1 MKDRGFTLIELVV
14 VLAVLGILAGIG
26 VPYLMGYRNR
36 AAHKLNMV
44 NLMTNRRQIEAMYQV
59 FPEDFA
65 EMDVNTEYTA
75 EELLRCVLED
85 VEVPGALGVYEATGV
100 VKVEEGAPMMAML
113 EMSAMPDWTQDDWTI
128 LELEV
133 GEVGT
138 YWDSMGGQGEE
149 NPGETEPSQ
158 RPPAPEVP
166 EYTVPGEDGGADTE
180 EPTLP
185 PVEPVVPEHACMDR
199 DANCL
204 CDTQGCETILHEETP
219 FVDNG
224 NCKKCGLHYIHRG
237 VADYVCDTC
246 GFDLLTG
253 QPHVCSWEEGK
264 CRCRCGVSRCD
275 HGSSGIGKCSICG
288 NFNVWMEPCEN
299 CKKKG

>member
-36 AAHKLNMV
+36 VAHKLNVV
-44 NLMTNRRQIEAMYQV
+44 NLKNTRWQVEAVYQIY
-59 FPEDFA
+59 PEDFSGWENGQKRA
-65 EMDVNTEYTA
+65 ENGQLDCNGWGIPA
-75 EELLRCVLED
+75 
-85 VEVPGALGVYEATGV
+85 PKALGVTEADGVIPVAEGTEMWAVLEVTEDMEKSLPKEYELDVGHPGTFWVEWGGV
-100 VKVEEGAPMMAML
+100 VEDGPEEM
-113 EMSAMPDWTQDDWTI
+113 
-128 LELEV
+128 
-133 GEVGT
+133 
-138 YWDSMGGQGEE
+138 
-149 NPGETEPSQ
+149 EPSE

-166 EYTVPGEDGGADTE
+166 SGTVPGGEGPSDMEGE
-180 EPTLP
+180 VEQLPT
-185 PVEPVVPEHACMDR
+185 EPVVPEHTCMDR

-204 CDTQGCETILHEETP
+204 CDIEGCETILHEETL

-253 QPHVCSWEEGK
+253 QPHVCSWEEGA